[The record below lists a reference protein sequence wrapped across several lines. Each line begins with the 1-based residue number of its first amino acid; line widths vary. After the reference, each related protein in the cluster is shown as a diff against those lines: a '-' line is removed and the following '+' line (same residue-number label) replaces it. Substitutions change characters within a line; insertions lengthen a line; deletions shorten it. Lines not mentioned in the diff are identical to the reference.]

1 MYDACDDSEVMEP
14 LGGAM
19 SFRKRLDARRG
30 NKPKKS
36 NNQSL
41 VCTPFDEKAFN
52 FSKIGNKREILAE
65 LPEYQVLTN
74 RFPLFAGHMLLV
86 AKALVPQQLT
96 TAHLAAVQGLLAACD
111 GFTAYFNSWCASASV
126 NHFHCH
132 LIDEMPPVA
141 QLALTPGPEVLGEP
155 TLRPA
160 GFGGQCYVFGAAQV
174 QIVGRAVL
182 AMQAANQPHNLLFT
196 REHIYVFPKPLTRA
210 ARSAELYPETVGGPE
225 LIGSFTVYT
234 PDDFAALS
242 AAAVDELVAINT
254 APLPAHLLPAEAS
267 SSDSDSSDEATP
279 PLKQA
284 RGSAADDSAIARRP
298 AGLQLVRPCK
308 SVDSLSFITP
318 MMRAGHMIEPL
329 APPLPLGA
337 SKSLSLSGSLAGALE
352 VGGGR

>member
-1 MYDACDDSEVMEP
+1 M
-14 LGGAM
+14 
-19 SFRKRLDARRG
+19 
-30 NKPKKS
+30 KS

-174 QIVGRAVL
+174 QIGGRA
-182 AMQAANQPHNLLFT
+182 
-196 REHIYVFPKPLTRA
+196 
-210 ARSAELYPETVGGPE
+210 

-242 AAAVDELVAINT
+242 AAAVDELV
-254 APLPAHLLPAEAS
+254 
-267 SSDSDSSDEATP
+267 
-279 PLKQA
+279 
-284 RGSAADDSAIARRP
+284 
-298 AGLQLVRPCK
+298 
-308 SVDSLSFITP
+308 
-318 MMRAGHMIEPL
+318 
-329 APPLPLGA
+329 
-337 SKSLSLSGSLAGALE
+337 
-352 VGGGR
+352 

>member
-1 MYDACDDSEVMEP
+1 M
-14 LGGAM
+14 
-19 SFRKRLDARRG
+19 
-30 NKPKKS
+30 KS

-132 LIDEMPPVA
+132 LIDEFPPVT
-141 QLALTPGPEVLGEP
+141 QYPLVNGPTVQGIRCLQPQGFPG
-155 TLRPA
+155 
-160 GFGGQCYVFGAAQV
+160 FCYAFGAAQV
-174 QIVGRAVL
+174 
-182 AMQAANQPHNLLFT
+182 
-196 REHIYVFPKPLTRA
+196 
-210 ARSAELYPETVGGPE
+210 E

-254 APLPAHLLPAEAS
+254 A
-267 SSDSDSSDEATP
+267 
-279 PLKQA
+279 
-284 RGSAADDSAIARRP
+284 
-298 AGLQLVRPCK
+298 
-308 SVDSLSFITP
+308 
-318 MMRAGHMIEPL
+318 
-329 APPLPLGA
+329 
-337 SKSLSLSGSLAGALE
+337 
-352 VGGGR
+352 